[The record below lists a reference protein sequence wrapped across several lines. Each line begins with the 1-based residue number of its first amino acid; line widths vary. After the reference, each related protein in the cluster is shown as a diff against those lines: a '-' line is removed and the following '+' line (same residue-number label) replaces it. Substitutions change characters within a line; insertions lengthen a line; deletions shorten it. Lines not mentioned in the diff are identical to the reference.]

1 MFNLANIDFSLYL
14 CTEIKDLIS
23 WFPYIYNII
32 MYGKEKQ
39 EKPR

>member
-23 WFPYIYNII
+23 WFPIYNII

-39 EKPR
+39 KKPR